1 MALIP
6 LKITLPEHGGETK
19 MREVVSHYGWV
30 EVICG
35 CMFSGKTEE
44 LIRRM
49 TRAQIAR
56 QKLQIFKPAIDDRYG
71 VEYVASHNA
80 NRIESMPVGNAYE
93 ILDKLEDST
102 RVVGIDEAQF
112 FDASLVEVVERL
124 AMRGIRVVVAGL
136 DMDFK
141 GRPFGPIP
149 QLLATA
155 EQVTKLSAICVVC
168 GAPATRSQRISS
180 GDETVLVGAHDSYEA
195 RCRSHHHPEPEA
207 RVARGV
213 RRAVNV
219 EGPQASQ

>member
-1 MALIP
+1 
-6 LKITLPEHGGETK
+6 
-19 MREVVSHYGWV
+19 MREGTGLYGWV

-56 QKLQIFKPAIDDRYG
+56 QKLQVFKPELDNRYG
-71 VEYVASHNA
+71 REFVASHDA
-80 NRIESMPVGNAYE
+80 NRIESIPVANSLE
-93 ILDKLEDST
+93 ILAQLDDAT

-112 FDASLVEVVERL
+112 FDSGLVEVVERL
-124 AMRGIRVVVAGL
+124 AKRGIRVVIAGL

-155 EQVTKLSAICVVC
+155 ESVTKLSAICMVC
-168 GAPATRSQRISS
+168 GAPATRSQRVTSS
-180 GDETVLVGAHDSYEA
+180 EETVQLGAQESYEA
-195 RCRSHHHPEPEA
+195 RCRSHHHPEPEDKLG
-207 RVARGV
+207 RVP
-213 RRAVNV
+213 RRNQVANHLH
-219 EGPQASQ
+219 A

>member
-1 MALIP
+1 
-6 LKITLPEHGGETK
+6 
-19 MREVVSHYGWV
+19 MRESNGLYGWV

-56 QKLQIFKPAIDDRYG
+56 QKLQVFKPALDDRYG
-71 VEYVASHNA
+71 REFVASHDA
-80 NRIESMPVGNAYE
+80 NRINSIPVQDSSE
-93 ILDKLEDST
+93 ILAQLEDST

-112 FDASLVEVVERL
+112 FDVGLVEVVDRL
-124 AMRGIRVVVAGL
+124 AMRGIRVVIAGL

-155 EQVTKLSAICVVC
+155 ELVTKLSAICMVC
-168 GAPATRSQRISS
+168 GAQATRSQRISS
-180 GDETVLVGAHDSYEA
+180 SEETVQLGAQESYEA
-195 RCRSHHHPEPEA
+195 RCRAHHHPEPESRMG
-207 RVARGV
+207 RVP
-213 RRAVNV
+213 RRMTAVMPERNTV
-219 EGPQASQ
+219 NC

>member
-1 MALIP
+1 
-6 LKITLPEHGGETK
+6 
-19 MREVVSHYGWV
+19 MRETNSHYGWV

-49 TRAQIAR
+49 MRAQIAR
-56 QKLQIFKPAIDDRYG
+56 QKLQVFKPAMDDRYG
-71 VEYVASHNA
+71 KEFVASHNA
-80 NRIESMPVGNAYE
+80 NRIESVPVQDSTE
-93 ILDKLEDST
+93 ILARLEDST

-112 FDASLVEVVERL
+112 FDNGLIEVVDRL

-149 QLLATA
+149 SLLATA

-168 GAPATRSQRISS
+168 GSPATRSQRISS
-180 GDETVLVGAHDSYEA
+180 SEETVQLGAQDSYEA
-195 RCRSHHHPEPEA
+195 RCRAHHHPEPEA
-207 RVARGV
+207 RMGRAP
-213 RRAVNV
+213 RREFVTSA
-219 EGPQASQ
+219 GAQSLI

>member
-1 MALIP
+1 
-6 LKITLPEHGGETK
+6 

-56 QKLQIFKPAIDDRYG
+56 QKLQVFKPAIDDRYG
-71 VEYVASHNA
+71 KEYVASHNA
-80 NRIESMPVGNAYE
+80 NKIDSIPVSNALE
-93 ILDKLEDST
+93 ILANLDDST

-124 AMRGIRVVVAGL
+124 AARGIRVVIAGL
-136 DMDFK
+136 DMDYK
-141 GRPFGPIP
+141 GRPFGPMP
-149 QLLATA
+149 QLLAIA

-168 GAPATRSQRISS
+168 GAPATHSQRVSNS
-180 GDETVLVGAHDSYEA
+180 EETVLVGAHDSYEA
-195 RCRSHHHPEPEA
+195 RCRSHHHAEPETRRLPRRLMQQPNA
-207 RVARGV
+207 ASNAGV
-213 RRAVNV
+213 SL
-219 EGPQASQ
+219 Q